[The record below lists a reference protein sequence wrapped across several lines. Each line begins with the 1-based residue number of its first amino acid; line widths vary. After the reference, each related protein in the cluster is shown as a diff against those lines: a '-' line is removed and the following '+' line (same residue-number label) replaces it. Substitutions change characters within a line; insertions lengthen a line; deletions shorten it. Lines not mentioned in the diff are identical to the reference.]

1 MNIFTKDKYDKKIW
15 MLAIKIIGIAL
26 LISLIGALVIPKSLI
41 TITEYPSWWAELA
54 NWLKIIWFLAL
65 IAFGATVVIKG
76 RKIMKN
82 KDKDE
87 NE

>member
-1 MNIFTKDKYDKKIW
+1 MTIILYIIVPQNILNATK
-15 MLAIKIIGIAL
+15 
-26 LISLIGALVIPKSLI
+26 
-41 TITEYPSWWAELA
+41 YPSWWAELA

-76 RKIMKN
+76 RKIMK
-82 KDKDE
+82 DKDE